1 MKLTNRQLAMVLFDA
16 MEKTKNEIEVSDA
29 FVKLLAERNELHRI
43 SEIMFEFDKIWKEKF
58 GITSLTIETAHPL
71 SSETKKSLS
80 KITKGAELKEIIN
93 EKLIGGAKIR
103 IDDKIIDGSI
113 SSQLQQLKAQ
123 LSI

>member
-1 MKLTNRQLAMVLFDA
+1 MKFSNKQLAEILFDA
-16 MEKTKNEIEVSDA
+16 MEKTKSETDVSDA
-29 FVKLLAERNELHRI
+29 FVKLLAERNELHRV
-43 SEIMFEFDKIWKEKF
+43 SEIMFAFDKIWKEKF